1 MSAVIGRL
9 RANARA
15 EHRVLV
21 ETPRAREAAE
31 TATALTSRLIEVV
44 SHDLKNSLLGIMM
57 TADIIRGA
65 STNQELVGKRA
76 SAVKQESQQMFE
88 LVQDMLDYSAAAM
101 ERIDLNCLP
110 LNLARLFAERLNGWR
125 IRAGRKEKIFESW
138 SNEKMIEGMAGDG
151 AHLRQVAENLVGNAM
166 KFSPRGSEIIV
177 CVERGGLDTVAGPD
191 PGPGLREADFE
202 PRFRPHR
209 KLRAVPTG
217 SESSA
222 GLGRALVHSLVR
234 RHGGSLRASNSP
246 DGHAVLMAEF
256 PRRQPT

>member
-1 MSAVIGRL
+1 MSG
-9 RANARA
+9 
-15 EHRVLV
+15 
-21 ETPRAREAAE
+21 AREAAE
-31 TATALTSRLIEVV
+31 TATALKSRLIEVV

-151 AHLRQVAENLVGNAM
+151 AHLRQVAENLVGNAI
-166 KFSPRGSEIIV
+166 KFSPNGSVITV
-177 CVERGGLDTVAGPD
+177 RVGGGERVTVSVQD
-191 PGPGLREADFE
+191 QGPGFSEADFE
-202 PRFRPHR
+202 HLFKPYR
-209 KLRAVPTG
+209 KLSAVPTG
-217 SESSA
+217 RESSS
-222 GLGRALVHSLVR
+222 GLGLALAHSLVHL
-234 RHGGSLRASNSP
+234 HGGTLWASNSP
-246 DGHAVLMAEF
+246 DRGAVLTAEF
-256 PRRQPT
+256 PRRQVTQ